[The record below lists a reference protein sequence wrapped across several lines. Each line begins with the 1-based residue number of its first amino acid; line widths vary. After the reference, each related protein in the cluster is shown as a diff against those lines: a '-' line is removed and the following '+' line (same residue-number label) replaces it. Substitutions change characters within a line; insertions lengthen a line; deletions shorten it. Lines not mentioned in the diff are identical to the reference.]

1 MAFSQPVSGEI
12 KDMSEFTHK
21 RSKWPTVVGIVVGL
35 LLLLGAGAAWKSRA
49 GKQAAFD
56 PSLLTKVSRGDLEVA
71 VTELGKIEPREKVAV
86 KSKVAGQVEK
96 VLIEEGMTVKAGQLL
111 LFLDPTEFQRSVVR
125 GQQEVDKAQ
134 AGLDFARVTLD
145 RRKRAFADRAVAQA
159 DVDLADNDWRTRRIA
174 VAQAKEALKVAEDQL
189 RYSQIV
195 SPIDGTVIQ
204 RTIRAGETVIPGT
217 MATFDEKALLL
228 VADMSTLIAKVE
240 LNQIDVAKVRLGQD
254 VTLTLD
260 ALPGKT
266 YSAKVS
272 KIAPAA
278 ITPKGKE
285 TDIFPVEATLDPGAL
300 TDIKP
305 GMTADVKFHID
316 VRKGV
321 LKLPIEAV
329 TKEEGKFYVSK
340 LVEKQPGKAKTAEKL
355 EIKVGVRNDREQEIL
370 SGVAESDEVVIRPP
384 SAEKNEF
391 K

>member
-1 MAFSQPVSGEI
+1 
-12 KDMSEFTHK
+12 MSEFKQK
-21 RSKWPTVVGIVVGL
+21 RSKWPTVVVIVVGL
-35 LLLLGAGAAWKSRA
+35 LVLVGGGAVWKSRA
-49 GKQAAFD
+49 GKRAAFD
-56 PSLLTKVSRGDLEVA
+56 PSLLTKVTRGDLEVA
-71 VTELGKIEPREKVAV
+71 VTELGKIEPREKVAI

-96 VLIEEGMTVKAGQLL
+96 MLVEEGMTVKTGQLL
-111 LFLDPTEFQRSVVR
+111 LILDPTEFQRSVVR
-125 GQQEVDKAQ
+125 AQQEIDKAQ

-159 DVDLADNDWRTRRIA
+159 DVDLAENDWKTRRIA
-174 VAQAKEALKVAEDQL
+174 VAQAREALAVAEDQL
-189 RYSQIV
+189 RYSRLV
-195 SPIDGTVIQ
+195 APIDGTVIQ
-204 RTIRAGETVIPGT
+204 RSIRVGETVVPGT
-217 MATFDEKALLL
+217 MATLDERSLLL
-228 VADMSTLIAKVE
+228 IADLSTLIAKVE
-240 LNQIDVAKVRLGQD
+240 LNQIDVAKIRLGQA

-278 ITPKGKE
+278 L
-285 TDIFPVEATLDPGAL
+285 TDIFPVEATLDSGAL

-305 GMTADVKFHID
+305 GMTADVKFHIE
-316 VRKGV
+316 VRRGV

-329 TKEEGKFYVSK
+329 TKEEGKHYVSK
-340 LVEKQPGKAKTAEKL
+340 LVEKKPGQAKVAEKI
-355 EIKVGVRNDREQEIL
+355 EIKVGVRNDREQEVL

>member
-1 MAFSQPVSGEI
+1 
-12 KDMSEFTHK
+12 MSEFNKK
-21 RSKWPTVVGIVVGL
+21 RSKWPTILAVMGVL
-35 LLLLGAGAAWKSRA
+35 LLIAGGVFWKSRA
-49 GKQAAFD
+49 GKRAAFD
-56 PSLLTKVSRGDLEVA
+56 PSLLTKVTRGDLEVA

-96 VLIEEGMTVKAGQLL
+96 ILIEEGMPVKSGQLL

-125 GQQEVDKAQ
+125 AQQEVDKAQ
-134 AGLDFARVTLD
+134 ASLDFARVTLD
-145 RRKRAFADRAVAQA
+145 RRRRAFADRAVAQA
-159 DVDLADNDWRTRRIA
+159 DVDLAENDWKTKKIA
-174 VAQAKEALKVAEDQL
+174 VAQAREALAVADDQL
-189 RYSQIV
+189 RYSRIIA
-195 SPIDGTVIQ
+195 PIDGTVIQ
-204 RTIRAGETVIPGT
+204 RSIRVGETVVPGT
-217 MATFDEKALLL
+217 MATLDEKSLMV

-240 LNQIDVAKVRLGQD
+240 LNQIDVAKVRLDQD

-260 ALPGKT
+260 ALPGKN
-266 YSAKVS
+266 YHAKVS

-285 TDIFPVEATLDPGAL
+285 TDIFPVEATLDAGAL
-300 TDIKP
+300 ADIKP

-329 TKEEGKFYVSK
+329 TKEDGKHFVSK
-340 LVEKQPGKAKTAEKL
+340 LVEKQPGQAKVADKIEV
-355 EIKVGVRNDREQEIL
+355 KVGVRNDREQEIV

-384 SAEKNEF
+384 SAAANEF

>member
-1 MAFSQPVSGEI
+1 MSQF
-12 KDMSEFTHK
+12 KQK
-21 RSKWPTVVGIVVGL
+21 RSRWPSVVGILVGL
-35 LLLLGAGAAWKSRA
+35 LLLLGGAAVWKSRA
-49 GKQAAFD
+49 GKRAIFD
-56 PSLLTKVSRGDLEVA
+56 PSLLTKVTRGDLEVA

-96 VLIEEGMTVKAGQLL
+96 ILVEEGMQVKAGQLL
-111 LFLDPTEFQRSVVR
+111 LFLDPNEFQRGVVR
-125 GQQEVDKAQ
+125 AQQEVDKAQ
-134 AGLDFARVTLD
+134 AGLDYARVTLE
-145 RRKRAFADRAVAQA
+145 RRKRALADRAVAQA
-159 DVDLADNDWRTRRIA
+159 DVDLAENEWKTRRIA
-174 VAQAKEALKVAEDQL
+174 LAQAKESQAVAEDQL
-189 RYSQIV
+189 RYSRLV
-195 SPIDGTVIQ
+195 APIDGTIIQ
-204 RTIRAGETVIPGT
+204 RSIRIGETVVPGT
-217 MATFDEKALLL
+217 MATLDERSLLV

-240 LNQIDVAKVRLGQD
+240 LNQIDVAKIRLGQE

-266 YSAKVS
+266 YRAKVS

-321 LKLPIEAV
+321 LKLPLEAV
-329 TKEEGKFYVSK
+329 TKEEGKHYVSK
-340 LVEKQPGKAKTAEKL
+340 LVEKQPGQAKTADKIEV
-355 EIKVGVRNDREQEIL
+355 KVGVRNDREQEII

-384 SAEKNEF
+384 SAAANEF

>member
-1 MAFSQPVSGEI
+1 
-12 KDMSEFTHK
+12 
-21 RSKWPTVVGIVVGL
+21 
-35 LLLLGAGAAWKSRA
+35 
-49 GKQAAFD
+49 
-56 PSLLTKVSRGDLEVA
+56 
-71 VTELGKIEPREKVAV
+71 
-86 KSKVAGQVEK
+86 
-96 VLIEEGMTVKAGQLL
+96 
-111 LFLDPTEFQRSVVR
+111 
-125 GQQEVDKAQ
+125 
-134 AGLDFARVTLD
+134 
-145 RRKRAFADRAVAQA
+145 VAQA

-204 RTIRAGETVIPGT
+204 RTIRAGETVVPGT

-340 LVEKQPGKAKTAEKL
+340 LVEKHPGKAKTAEKL